1 MVRLRDI
8 ACRFARARHGATA
21 VEFALIAPFF
31 LATLLAIMQVA
42 IFLFAQQT
50 LQNAASQAARYFMT
64 GQAQNGN
71 WSAATIRSMICPDI
85 QALFTCGSVIISVQN
100 YASFAS
106 ANTSAPALYNSNG
119 QPITTW
125 PFDPGTPGEVMV
137 VMLVYQWSVVSGPL
151 GFVLANLPNS
161 ASEMMGVSAFRVEPY
176 SS

>member
-42 IFLFAQQT
+42 VFLFAQQT

-64 GQAQNGN
+64 GQAQNGS
-71 WSAATIRSMICPDI
+71 WSASTIQNKICPEI
-85 QALFTCGSVIISVQN
+85 QALFTCSSVIVSVQN
-100 YASFAS
+100 YASFSSAS
-106 ANTSAPALYNSNG
+106 TSAPALYNNG

-161 ASEMMGVSAFRVEPY
+161 ATEMMGVSAFRVEPY